1 MGLFSKA
8 KEAGKDMVKMYD
20 KVKLSR
26 KMSYEEL
33 YEIMKTGTY
42 SVGEPFLTGKGIM
55 HCIQFP
61 EVNKYK
67 IQVAISGKTVTIT
80 RIYNGIGGIAKEAV
94 GNVLTKGV
102 YDVLNSENIDLNRA
116 TREIGEELTR
126 LLEANGLLG

>member
-33 YEIMKTGTY
+33 
-42 SVGEPFLTGKGIM
+42 
-55 HCIQFP
+55 
-61 EVNKYK
+61 
-67 IQVAISGKTVTIT
+67 
-80 RIYNGIGGIAKEAV
+80 
-94 GNVLTKGV
+94 
-102 YDVLNSENIDLNRA
+102 
-116 TREIGEELTR
+116 TR